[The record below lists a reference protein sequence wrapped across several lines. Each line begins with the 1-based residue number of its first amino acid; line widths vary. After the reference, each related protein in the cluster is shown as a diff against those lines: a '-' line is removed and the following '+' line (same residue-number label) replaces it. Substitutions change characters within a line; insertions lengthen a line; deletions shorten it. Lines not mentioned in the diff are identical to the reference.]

1 MQARHHLTRCSWSS
15 SHMNQLLS
23 LFISSLYHSLLPLK
37 ICENQPSSS
46 KNYTTQN
53 SHIIRRKSRPPQRP
67 NPFFKGGKFMS
78 TKFKAFLKD
87 TAIRAVKTMAQTAL
101 SLFTIGQAVTDVSW
115 ASVIS
120 ISLVSGL
127 YSVLTS
133 IVNYNIRLDS
143 PDTPDTTE

>member
-1 MQARHHLTRCSWSS
+1 MRKLTSY
-15 SHMNQLLS
+15 HEK
-23 LFISSLYHSLLPLK
+23 LYAAKLPYYKKK
-37 ICENQPSSS
+37 ITATKKAESV
-46 KNYTTQN
+46 
-53 SHIIRRKSRPPQRP
+53 
-67 NPFFKGGKFMS
+67 FKGGEFMS

-143 PDTPDTTE
+143 PDTPDSAE

>member
-1 MQARHHLTRCSWSS
+1 
-15 SHMNQLLS
+15 
-23 LFISSLYHSLLPLK
+23 
-37 ICENQPSSS
+37 
-46 KNYTTQN
+46 
-53 SHIIRRKSRPPQRP
+53 
-67 NPFFKGGKFMS
+67 MS

-87 TAIRAVKTMAQTAL
+87 ASVRAVKTMAQTAL

-115 ASVIS
+115 TSVIS

-143 PDTPDTTE
+143 PDTPDSPDVTE

>member
-1 MQARHHLTRCSWSS
+1 
-15 SHMNQLLS
+15 
-23 LFISSLYHSLLPLK
+23 
-37 ICENQPSSS
+37 
-46 KNYTTQN
+46 
-53 SHIIRRKSRPPQRP
+53 
-67 NPFFKGGKFMS
+67 MS

-115 ASVIS
+115 ASIIS

-143 PDTPDTTE
+143 PDAPDSAE